1 MPRLLDFKLTI
12 ETDDRGTAG
21 PVLFSI
27 NNHQVPL
34 ENLMGGTGPG
44 ETLEGGFSVNS
55 FAHSLT
61 LIGPEAGEWGIKS
74 IKVDYNC
81 ENTEPYSVTFG
92 EVTLNDRTEVN
103 IWQDPPLPTFD
114 V

>member
-1 MPRLLDFKLTI
+1 MPRLNNFKLTI
-12 ETDDRGTAG
+12 QTGDPGTLG

-34 ENLMGGTGPG
+34 EDVKGGANKG
-44 ETLEGGFSVNS
+44 ETLEGGFQVNS

-61 LIGPEAGEWGIKS
+61 LVGPEEGSWNIKS
-74 IKVDYNC
+74 IRVDYHC
-81 ENTEPYSVTFG
+81 ENTDPYFVTFG
-92 EVTLNDRTEVN
+92 EVTLDDKTEVN